1 MTDLL
6 LTWNSDNGAADLTYT
21 AGDILTDGGLE
32 TAVLLSLFT
41 GSAEG
46 WWGDEF
52 AEDPGDTFGST
63 LYALDRSVSTPPT
76 VRDAQQRAEA
86 ALAWLVAD
94 GVAESV
100 GVVTSAVA
108 GVLHYVVTVARPQ
121 QAPAVYRYSYNW
133 QAQELLHGVR

>member
-1 MTDLL
+1 MIDLL

-21 AGDILTDGGLE
+21 AGDLLTDGGLE
-32 TAVLLSLFT
+32 TSVLLSLFT

-52 AEDPGDTFGST
+52 PVTPGDTFGST
-63 LYALDRSVSTPPT
+63 LYALDRSVSTSPT
-76 VRDAQQRAEA
+76 IRDAQQRAEA
-86 ALAWLVAD
+86 ALEWLVTD

-100 GVVTSAVA
+100 SVVTSAVA
-108 GVLHYVVTVARPQ
+108 GTLHYVITIARPQ

-133 QAQELLHGVR
+133 QAQELLHGVQ